1 MNNKIDLVITWVDDG
16 TMNPDWLQEKELNL
30 MLNGQNQT
38 TPIDT
43 DHQKISSIGST
54 RSIERY

>member
-1 MNNKIDLVITWVDDG
+1 MNNKIG
-16 TMNPDWLQEKELNL
+16 YMNL

-43 DHQKISSIGST
+43 DHQKISSIGSVQ
-54 RSIERY
+54 